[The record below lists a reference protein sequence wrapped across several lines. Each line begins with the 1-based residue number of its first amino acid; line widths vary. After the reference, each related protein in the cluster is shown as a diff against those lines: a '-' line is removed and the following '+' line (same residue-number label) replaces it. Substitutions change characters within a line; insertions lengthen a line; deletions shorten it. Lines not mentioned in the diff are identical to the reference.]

1 MYSLDDN
8 NELLYVAGIMD
19 DSIVDGP
26 GLRTAIFLQGCDK
39 HCPGCHNPE
48 SWDYSEET
56 LEKTKMTFK
65 EVLDRIKANAISNKV
80 TFSGGDPVLQSKKLV
95 EFIKYMRANGVNH
108 EIMIFTGF
116 KMEELTSNK
125 DYSKLLLD
133 VDLVMDGPFIQKE
146 KSLELKF
153 RGSRNQR
160 YWYKKDNRFIC
171 EDDPTLQ
178 VDLMDLRNWCY
189 SEE

>member
-1 MYSLDDN
+1 
-8 NELLYVAGIMD
+8 
-19 DSIVDGP
+19 
-26 GLRTAIFLQGCDK
+26 
-39 HCPGCHNPE
+39 
-48 SWDYSEET
+48 
-56 LEKTKMTFK
+56 
-65 EVLDRIKANAISNKV
+65 
-80 TFSGGDPVLQSKKLV
+80 
-95 EFIKYMRANGVNH
+95 MRANGVNH

-133 VDLVMDGPFIQKE
+133 IDLVMDGPFIQKE

-160 YWYKKDNRFIC
+160 YWYKKDKYFIC
-171 EDDPTLQ
+171 EDDPTLK
-178 VDLMDLRNWCY
+178 VDLMELRNWCY